1 MRFDTMIPVCEP
13 TLKGNERKYVLECL
27 ETNWISSKG
36 KYIDLFEG
44 EFSSYCNRRFGVAC
58 SSGTAALHLAL
69 SALDIGPGDEVIVP
83 TFTMIATCN
92 AVLYCGATP
101 ILVDAGEEDWC
112 IDVGKIEERITGR
125 TRAIIPVHIYGH
137 PCDMDPILDL
147 AGKYGLSVVE
157 DAAEAIGA
165 EYRGRRLGSLSDASC
180 FSFYANKTV
189 TTGEGG
195 MVVTDNERAAARLR
209 KLRDQAFSTR
219 RFLHEEMGYNYRMTN
234 IQAAIGAAQMEYID
248 ELVDARIRNARL
260 YDTLL
265 GEIDGVCLP
274 PRKESVKNVHWMYG
288 ILIEDEFGISKSE
301 VMTCLDGR
309 GIGTRSFFHGM
320 HLQPVYRN
328 FEKVDPGRRGGF
340 PVSDELTR
348 KGLYLP
354 SGSSLTE
361 SEIHRVVKSI
371 HSSREQ
377 VR

>member
-1 MRFDTMIPVCEP
+1 MIPVCEP

-36 KYIDLFEG
+36 KYIDLFET

-69 SALDIGPGDEVIVP
+69 AALGIGPGDEVIVP

-101 ILVDAGEEDWC
+101 VLVDAGEEDWC
-112 IDVGKIEERITGR
+112 IDVGRIEEKTTGR

-147 AGKYGLSVVE
+147 AEKYGLSVVE

-165 EYRGRRLGSLSDASC
+165 EYKGRRIGSLSDAAC

-195 MVVTDNERAAARLR
+195 MVVTDSEEVAARLR
-209 KLRDQAFSTR
+209 KLRDQAFSAR
-219 RFLHEEMGYNYRMTN
+219 RFLHDEMGFNYRMTN

-248 ELVDARIRNARL
+248 ELVDARIGNAGL
-260 YDTLL
+260 YDMML
-265 GEIDGVCLP
+265 GEVEGVGLP
-274 PRKESVKNVHWMYG
+274 PRKESVRNVHWMYG
-288 ILIEDEFGISKSE
+288 ILIEDEFGISRSE
-301 VMTCLDGR
+301 VMACLGDR

-320 HLQPVYRN
+320 HRQPAYGNLENRVPDWRS
-328 FEKVDPGRRGGF
+328 EF

-348 KGLYLP
+348 KGMYLP
-354 SGSSLTE
+354 SGGSLSE
-361 SEIHRVVKSI
+361 SERDRVVDCIKSLK
-371 HSSREQ
+371 E
-377 VR
+377 